1 MEIVVYSTINNFK
14 RINQIFPDL
23 RQLIF
28 NFPFIDNQKAEE
40 FIISPENSAAFNF
53 VNSYSKENPNT
64 PNIFSIL
71 GEKHSGK
78 THLAKIWQEKVEGKF
93 LDVEGLENTNL
104 SDLIRENKAYIIEDI
119 NEIKNQKTLFHLFN
133 FALERNCHLLITSAI
148 PFTAINYQFADLASR
163 LKNIFTLR
171 IENPGIDLIK
181 TILVKN
187 FSLRQLMV
195 DDQVIDYIAKNIERS
210 YKAIHEITK
219 VLEFQCFEKKRT
231 ITVPLVSEVLKNSVE
246 VRA

>member
-53 VNSYSKENPNT
+53 VNSYSKENLDT
-64 PNIFSIL
+64 PKIFAIL

-104 SDLIRENKAYIIEDI
+104 SDL
-119 NEIKNQKTLFHLFN
+119 T
-133 FALERNCHLLITSAI
+133 
-148 PFTAINYQFADLASR
+148 
-163 LKNIFTLR
+163 
-171 IENPGIDLIK
+171 IENQRL
-181 TILVKN
+181 
-187 FSLRQLMV
+187 
-195 DDQVIDYIAKNIERS
+195 
-210 YKAIHEITK
+210 YKQKE
-219 VLEFQCFEKKRT
+219 LLDE
-231 ITVPLVSEVLKNSVE
+231 
-246 VRA
+246 